1 MIFFYVLVS
10 ISFVLALLVEGSV
23 FSFFIV
29 EQALPDIF
37 LVMVVSLGF
46 ILDERRGAAIGLCA
60 GLLQDVIFSKA
71 LGFFALAK
79 MLLGYGAGLL
89 GRELY
94 REQLLAPVLLVF
106 VGTLTHE
113 FILHLLV
120 SQFIGFG
127 LPVEM
132 SLSRLFIPKAFYNMA
147 LTLLIY
153 PLFYRAYHRR
163 RQIRSSFS
171 RQKGAMR

>member
-1 MIFFYVLVS
+1 MIFYLLVGAGF
-10 ISFVLALLVEGSV
+10 ILALLVEGSV
-23 FSFFIV
+23 FSFFML
-29 EQALPDIF
+29 EKALPDIF
-37 LVMVVSLGF
+37 LIMVVSLGF
-46 ILDERRGAAIGLCA
+46 ILGERRGAAIGLCA
-60 GLLQDVIFSKA
+60 GLLQDIIFSKA

-113 FILHLLV
+113 FVLHLLV
-120 SQFIGFG
+120 SQLIGYG
-127 LPVEM
+127 QPVEW

-147 LTLLIY
+147 LALLIY
-153 PLFYRAYHRR
+153 PLFFRLYHRKKQPR
-163 RQIRSSFS
+163 TGFS
-171 RQKGAMR
+171 RRRGAIR

>member
-1 MIFFYVLVS
+1 MIFYLLVS
-10 ISFVLALLVEGSV
+10 AGFILALLVEGSV
-23 FSFFIV
+23 FSFFIL
-29 EQALPDIF
+29 EKALPDIF

-60 GLLQDVIFSKA
+60 GLLQDIIFSKA

-127 LPVEM
+127 LPVEI

-147 LTLLIY
+147 LALLIY
-153 PLFYRAYHRR
+153 PLFFRLYERNKRLK
-163 RQIRSSFS
+163 SGFS
-171 RQKGAMR
+171 RQKGAIR

>member
-1 MIFFYVLVS
+1 MIFYLLAGAGF
-10 ISFVLALLVEGSV
+10 ILALLVEGSV
-23 FSFFIV
+23 FSFFML
-29 EQALPDIF
+29 ERALPDIF

-46 ILDERRGAAIGLCA
+46 ILDERRGAFIGLCA
-60 GLLQDVIFSKA
+60 GLLQDIIFSSA

-79 MLLGYGAGLL
+79 MLLGYGTGLI

-113 FILHLLV
+113 FILYFLV
-120 SQFIGFG
+120 SRFVGFG
-127 LPVEM
+127 LPVEW
-132 SLSRLFIPKAFYNMA
+132 SLSRLFIPKALYNMA

-153 PLFYRAYHRR
+153 PLYFRLYRWKKRTGTGMLRR
-163 RQIRSSFS
+163 G
-171 RQKGAMR
+171 GALR